1 MFCGSFRDSK
11 QGHRNDR
18 RKAAAYSNYRYV
30 YSFRILIAGIG
41 LGCDVVMVVRWLRS
55 KMDGSG
61 TLWASGA
68 SGRERFRKRKAKRD
82 KAGDRQAM
90 FVRQSEPAESRRAAT
105 STSRVGFSLSS
116 YIEKTKPRTMIR
128 SLLAVVGM
136 ATMAGEFVVGFGCGF
151 IWMAARYFGRNTAAD
166 SAGDG
171 NNPLVV

>member
-1 MFCGSFRDSK
+1 M
-11 QGHRNDR
+11 
-18 RKAAAYSNYRYV
+18 
-30 YSFRILIAGIG
+30 
-41 LGCDVVMVVRWLRS
+41 GCDGEQALSEEARWTAL
-55 KMDGSG
+55 GVNVF
-61 TLWASGA
+61 
-68 SGRERFRKRKAKRD
+68 ENEKRKVKRD

-151 IWMAARYFGRNTAAD
+151 IWMAARYFGRKTAAD